1 MSRVIIKSGIKPTV
15 DTSKIL
21 IVGRT
26 GLRCYLKR
34 LKKQNVKNEKYC
46 RAAGWTYPNTAD
58 KGSSMTSVNNYSHKL
73 KLAIG
78 GVEAADKNHVI
89 VHL

>member
-58 KGSSMTSVNNYSHKL
+58 KWSSMATVNNYWHKL
-73 KLAIG
+73 KSAIG
-78 GVEAADKNHVI
+78 RVEAADKKHVI

>member
-1 MSRVIIKSGIKPTV
+1 MSKMRIPA
-15 DTSKIL
+15 
-21 IVGRT
+21 
-26 GLRCYLKR
+26 R
-34 LKKQNVKNEKYC
+34 LQ
-46 RAAGWTYPNTAD
+46 GWTYPNTAD
-58 KGSSMTSVNNYSHKL
+58 KWSSMATVNNYSHKL